1 MKLRH
6 FWTKHSRS
14 AFGLCP
20 HVAAVHPGARVWR
33 PENRMRAVAETPS
46 PHPEASHIREH
57 LCHSEVLKDVTASLM
72 AVFRG
77 HER

>member
-1 MKLRH
+1 MQ
-6 FWTKHSRS
+6 
-14 AFGLCP
+14 AN
-20 HVAAVHPGARVWR
+20 V
-33 PENRMRAVAETPS
+33 ETPS
-46 PHPEASHIREH
+46 PYPQASHIREH

>member
-1 MKLRH
+1 MQ
-6 FWTKHSRS
+6 
-14 AFGLCP
+14 
-20 HVAAVHPGARVWR
+20 V
-33 PENRMRAVAETPS
+33 VAETPS
-46 PHPEASHIREH
+46 PHPEASHIPEH